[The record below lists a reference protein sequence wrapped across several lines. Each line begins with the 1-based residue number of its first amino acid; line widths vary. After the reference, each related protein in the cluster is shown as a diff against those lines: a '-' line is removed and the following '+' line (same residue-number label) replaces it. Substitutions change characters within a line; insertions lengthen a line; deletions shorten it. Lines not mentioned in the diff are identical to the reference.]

1 MEELDLTFG
10 NMFNIKLIFINIVV
24 VYLIIKTIV
33 YFVPTEDIKRGTK
46 QFVTGIVS
54 LVLGVI
60 YYYGAK
66 ENIECIVCST
76 LLAIVGYDY
85 LIKFL
90 LQKLKR

>member
-1 MEELDLTFG
+1 METFNLDMLE
-10 NMFNIKLIFINIVV
+10 MFNIKLVFINIGV
-24 VYLIIKTIV
+24 VYLIIKSIV
-33 YFVPTEDIKRGTK
+33 YFVPKDDIKRGTK
-46 QFVTGIVS
+46 QFVTGIIS

-66 ENIECIVCST
+66 ENLERIVCST
-76 LLAIVGYDY
+76 LLSIVGYDY